1 MSSAASE
8 DLYSES
14 LRIESKIIYADLRV
28 NARGR
33 YLKLSE
39 TGSKRLRST
48 VLLPGP
54 GIKWVYSLI
63 DYYIGECAA
72 GRQPANKEL
81 AVENKVF
88 HFSAGSNERGRFLR
102 ISESGVSHSS
112 GRHTLVIP
120 CGGEELTGWVALRD
134 CIRRV
139 AALDEGEQ
147 QPGAAPQE
155 QQQPG
160 EGSSEPQQPQLLDV
174 TVGPVVGP
182 GHPPPSLTTSPQGT
196 PVLSCHGRRV
206 FFDVGSTV
214 RGSYMRITEVAH
226 QDRSTI
232 VIPAVAVPQF
242 REAVDTCATLLEQQ
256 AQQQP
261 QQQQPQQPPQQLP
274 QQPPTQRH
282 QQQQQPRH

>member
-1 MSSAASE
+1 MSSAASD

-14 LRIESKIIYADLRV
+14 LRIESKIICADLRV

-39 TGSKRLRST
+39 TGSKRPRST
-48 VLLPGP
+48 VLLPGA
-54 GIKWVYSLI
+54 GIKWVHSLI

-88 HFSAGSNERGRFLR
+88 HFSASSNDRGRFLR
-102 ISESGVSHSS
+102 ISETGVSHSS
-112 GRHTLVIP
+112 GRHTLIIP

-160 EGSSEPQQPQLLDV
+160 AGGSEPQQPPRLDV
-174 TVGPVVGP
+174 TAGPIVGP

-206 FFDVGSTV
+206 FFDVGSSA

-256 AQQQP
+256 QQAQAHQQP
-261 QQQQPQQPPQQLP
+261 QQQPQQPPA
-274 QQPPTQRH
+274 QRH
-282 QQQQQPRH
+282 QQQQPQH